1 MLCAGWSN
9 GVRWPRRLSAAGG
22 SVTTKGEKMD
32 DLAERIWHEIRAQW
46 PGKAGSYADVHRA
59 IHVFGEGAAEAV
71 ADFHVRKARAEGAI
85 R

>member
-1 MLCAGWSN
+1 
-9 GVRWPRRLSAAGG
+9 
-22 SVTTKGEKMD
+22 MD

-46 PGKAGSYADVHRA
+46 PGKIGSYADVHRA

-71 ADFHVRKARAEGAI
+71 ADFHVRRARAEGAI